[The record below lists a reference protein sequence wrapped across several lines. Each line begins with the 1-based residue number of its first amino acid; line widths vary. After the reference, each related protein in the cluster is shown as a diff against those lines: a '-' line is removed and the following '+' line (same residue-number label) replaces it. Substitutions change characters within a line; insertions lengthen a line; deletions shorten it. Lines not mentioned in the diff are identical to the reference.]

1 MKDVMTFTRAQAQD
15 FLRARHLLT
24 NKEFAVIEKC
34 LWEKRIV
41 APKDLARA
49 LAMAIMAESG
59 RRQRM
64 VRKNPIGIG
73 PKQNYCDF
81 GHMALEIRALPLGGG
96 GNALL
101 CRHHYEQEK
110 RARAEQGVSTPEW
123 KQLRVYQTNPCKNP
137 VSSRA
142 TGLIEQ
148 MAIEHELDAQEHKTK
163 GLKMFDSG
171 TAAGLREGLEIARTN
186 PMHPYE
192 YHGRIEDYGGT
203 YRIGPRSLGGIKK
216 WAEFH
221 KFKVGN
227 LEEVLKET
235 RPGDKREWANGPRR
249 CIITKVFRQK
259 YLSGYPQVKAQMDK
273 AIEKNPKFVPFKPNF
288 KRASDYL
295 RFLTDT
301 FIPDLK
307 ESGSSY
313 ELDFKTIASMLTSDK
328 LHTSD
333 LEYIDWLKTT
343 LIPDTIESG
352 KTSTAQDLQE
362 GIYWIART
370 SGYGTRIQMKPKA
383 LRHWPSIYDKRYAIC
398 ELDRSKEPKGLGMTK
413 TPANITCPACR
424 NIAGIDSKGDVHL
437 LGNASGDPY
446 KCDFAAEER
455 KARGMTMDELN
466 YALIDAMKAT
476 KGANPDKYYDQA
488 SVYRKELL
496 RRERKGTKNPMNG
509 APVEGAELIGTDC
522 LAMEYLDVP
531 KAKREGI
538 KNPTTP
544 WRHDF
549 EVKGTKIWGLPD
561 GRVLLDGPKPL
572 WRSQPNSV
580 TGK

>member
-59 RRQRM
+59 RRQRV
-64 VRKNPIGIG
+64 VRKNPCHSNCPHTCEACAHFNRRGTPTDARCTIY
-73 PKQNYCDF
+73 PKVEKIHGWSTVQGWLYRYRGVNECSKWYSLSKWETELDKHFYGNPMTF
-81 GHMALEIRALPLGGG
+81 GESADMGKMALEHFRDAKGHGSEVAQAFDLGVGSG
-96 GNALL
+96 L
-101 CRHHYEQEK
+101 EE
-110 RARAEQGVSTPEW
+110 ARAIMKKS
-123 KQLRVYQTNPCKNP
+123 
-137 VSSRA
+137 
-142 TGLIEQ
+142 
-148 MAIEHELDAQEHKTK
+148 ELQ
-163 GLKMFDSG
+163 
-171 TAAGLREGLEIARTN
+171 N

-192 YHGRIEDYGGT
+192 YYGRIEDYGGS

-216 WAEFH
+216 WAELH
-221 KFKVGN
+221 KFKVSD

-235 RPGDKREWANGPRR
+235 RPGDKREWSNGPRR

-259 YLSGYPQVKAQMDK
+259 YLGGYPQVKAQMDK
-273 AIEKNPKFVPFKPNF
+273 AIEKNPKFVPFKPSF
-288 KRASDYL
+288 ARASDYL

-307 ESGSSY
+307 DSGSAY

-343 LIPDTIESG
+343 LIPDCIEAG
-352 KTSTAQDLQE
+352 KESTAHGLQE
-362 GIYWIART
+362 GLYWIARGP
-370 SGYGTRIQMKPKA
+370 GYGTRIQHKPK
-383 LRHWPSIYDKRYAIC
+383 
-398 ELDRSKEPKGLGMTK
+398 
-413 TPANITCPACR
+413 
-424 NIAGIDSKGDVHL
+424 
-437 LGNASGDPY
+437 LGNAAGDPY

-496 RRERKGTKNPMNG
+496 RRERAGRKNPVEEKPIKG
-509 APVEGAELIGTDC
+509 AKLIGTDC
-522 LAMEYLDVP
+522 LAVEYMDIP

-549 EVKGTKIWGLPD
+549 KVKGTKIWGLPD